1 MIITL
6 TYKEAREINH
16 YLKAWERVRDTSK
29 SGELKFDQDKIE
41 YDRDQDKV
49 EIELLP

>member
-6 TYKEAREINH
+6 TYKEARELNQ
-16 YLKAWERVRDTSK
+16 YLKSWERVRDTSEK
-29 SGELKFDQDKIE
+29 GEICFDQDKVE

-49 EIELLP
+49 EVTILP